1 MKQTLIALLALLM
14 LASCEQKAEETGNAS
29 KTSADNTIKE
39 GEEPSYYSF
48 TETRTAADTL
58 IQRYHDTLV
67 ARANACNGPDDPKI
81 TFKDLAPKTSFMI
94 NANMLRDY
102 LNDSTNVTM
111 LNVYIAQKNTTDELK
126 IIFIGAV
133 DSVGTDGDT
142 FYVEKAIHKASDNNN
157 YVLDHTL
164 PCPKCEE
171 RIAILGG
178 KNKAQ

>member
-1 MKQTLIALLALLM
+1 
-14 LASCEQKAEETGNAS
+14 
-29 KTSADNTIKE
+29 
-39 GEEPSYYSF
+39 
-48 TETRTAADTL
+48 
-58 IQRYHDTLV
+58 
-67 ARANACNGPDDPKI
+67 
-81 TFKDLAPKTSFMI
+81 
-94 NANMLRDY
+94 MLRDY

-157 YVLDHTL
+157 YVLDHTS